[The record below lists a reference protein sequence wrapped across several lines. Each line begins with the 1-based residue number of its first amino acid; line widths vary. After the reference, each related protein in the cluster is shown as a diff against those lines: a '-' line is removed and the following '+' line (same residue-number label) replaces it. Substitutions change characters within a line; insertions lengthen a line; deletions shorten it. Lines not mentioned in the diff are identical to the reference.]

1 MEYVNVFAAGKKLFD
16 NRQTVASTLG
26 IKTTLV
32 LPNSSSSSQ
41 PVPKPPPPGAVLT
54 FTIILLVITIIQI
67 ILFLWNIIAIMKFFR
82 VMPIA
87 AGILSVVLATLGF
100 PMFSLITIYA
110 SKNMYSA

>member
-32 LPNSSSSSQ
+32 LPNSQ
-41 PVPKPPPPGAVLT
+41 PPPPPPGAVLT
-54 FTIILLVITIIQI
+54 FAIILLVVVIIQT
-67 ILFLWNIIAIMKFFR
+67 ILFVWNIIAIMKFFR

-87 AGILSVVLATLGF
+87 AGILSIILATSGF

>member
-1 MEYVNVFAAGKKLFD
+1 MEYINVFAAGKKLFD

-32 LPNSSSSSQ
+32 LPNSQ
-41 PVPKPPPPGAVLT
+41 APPPPPPGAALT
-54 FTIILLVITIIQI
+54 FAIILLAVVIIQT
-67 ILFLWNIIAIMKFFR
+67 ILFIWNIIAIMKFFR

-87 AGILSVVLATLGF
+87 AGILSILLATSGF